1 MPSDSEKEQ
10 YTIRKHFKKY
20 VGNVQNSPANYFT
33 VTPKLRPKH
42 VRSMAHYVVMRSGR
56 SEKSKSCL
64 RPNFSPISHGRLIGH
79 STLSPRRTKANP
91 RHGRPP
97 CNARVPLLSCTSKH
111 GAPALPMQAS
121 AHAHTHLPWH
131 DEPQLHARKA
141 TAAHDIF
148 PAALHDIHLDRC
160 RWPRS

>member
-56 SEKSKSCL
+56 SEKSCL

-97 CNARVPLLSCTSKH
+97 CNARVTAQLH
-111 GAPALPMQAS
+111 MQARRS
-121 AHAHTHLPWH
+121 RTSFAG
-131 DEPQLHARKA
+131 ECHARHPSVMARRAAAASMKA
-141 TAAHDIF
+141 TAAHDHF
-148 PAALHDIHLDRC
+148 
-160 RWPRS
+160 